1 MPPQDQAPVKD
12 ADLEPMPMNLKERD
26 RYVVNHDEG
35 LTVVDFD
42 GYVILAEKK
51 PLYCQSWQEQWQGRK
66 KGQRQWT
73 IDDCFRKLQGMQQ
86 QGRKKGQQSGSR
98 LEATARRQGYR
109 AKVNRRQWLGWQRK
123 RIAAATATWA
133 AGADEGGGNNEMR
146 EKKECVVGAGDVGSR
161 RRPKCQGKVEGA
173 TTDGEEEGEFVD
185 RVQRRGYAGG

>member
-73 IDDCFRKLQGMQQ
+73 IDDCCRKLQGMQQ

-98 LEATARRQGYR
+98 LEATA
-109 AKVNRRQWLGWQRK
+109 V
-123 RIAAATATWA
+123 
-133 AGADEGGGNNEMR
+133 
-146 EKKECVVGAGDVGSR
+146 
-161 RRPKCQGKVEGA
+161 
-173 TTDGEEEGEFVD
+173 GEEAEK
-185 RVQRRGYAGG
+185 QW